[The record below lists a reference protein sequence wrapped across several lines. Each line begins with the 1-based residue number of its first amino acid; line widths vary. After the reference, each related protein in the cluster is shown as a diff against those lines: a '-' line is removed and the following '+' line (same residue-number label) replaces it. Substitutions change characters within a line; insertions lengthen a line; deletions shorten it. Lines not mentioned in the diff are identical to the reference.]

1 MSAASLT
8 QSIGMTSARPEF
20 SVKTMRGV
28 GGSVCSPW
36 QASAFKILAPARLG
50 KRFDLVNN
58 GGIMPDETNDGTAA
72 TVLVVEDDFDLRDA
86 LVPILEYEGH
96 RVVSA
101 ANGQEALDR
110 LHTMPPP
117 SLILLD
123 LMMPVMNGEEFR
135 AEQLRDPTLAS
146 IPVVVVSAHPGAE
159 ERARRIGA
167 AGCVKKPF
175 EIEDLLEQVRRSSR
189 RPVAAV
195 PTPGPTATRLRRP

>member
-1 MSAASLT
+1 
-8 QSIGMTSARPEF
+8 
-20 SVKTMRGV
+20 
-28 GGSVCSPW
+28 
-36 QASAFKILAPARLG
+36 
-50 KRFDLVNN
+50 
-58 GGIMPDETNDGTAA
+58 MPDEMNDGAT

-101 ANGQEALDR
+101 ANGKEALER
-110 LHTMPPP
+110 LQTMPPP

-123 LMMPVMNGEEFR
+123 LMMPVMSGEEFR

-146 IPVVVVSAHPGAE
+146 IPVVVVSAHASAE
-159 ERARRIGA
+159 ERAALLGA

-189 RPVAAV
+189 SPVAAA
-195 PTPGPTATRLRRP
+195 PTPSATRLSRP

>member
-1 MSAASLT
+1 
-8 QSIGMTSARPEF
+8 
-20 SVKTMRGV
+20 
-28 GGSVCSPW
+28 
-36 QASAFKILAPARLG
+36 
-50 KRFDLVNN
+50 
-58 GGIMPDETNDGTAA
+58 MPDDTNDASA

-123 LMMPVMNGEEFR
+123 LMMPVMDAEEFR

-146 IPVVVVSAHPGAE
+146 IPVVVMSAHPSAE
-159 ERARRIGA
+159 ERAARIGA

-189 RPVAAV
+189 RPVAPA
-195 PTPGPTATRLRRP
+195 PTPGPSATGLRRP

>member
-1 MSAASLT
+1 
-8 QSIGMTSARPEF
+8 
-20 SVKTMRGV
+20 
-28 GGSVCSPW
+28 
-36 QASAFKILAPARLG
+36 
-50 KRFDLVNN
+50 
-58 GGIMPDETNDGTAA
+58 MPDEMNDGAT

-101 ANGQEALDR
+101 ANGKEALER
-110 LHTMPPP
+110 LQTMPPP

-123 LMMPVMNGEEFR
+123 LMMPVMDGEEFR
-135 AEQLRDPTLAS
+135 ARQLRDPTLAS
-146 IPVVVVSAHPGAE
+146 IPVVVVSAHASAE
-159 ERARRIGA
+159 ERAALLGA

-195 PTPGPTATRLRRP
+195 LTPRRSATQSRRP

>member
-1 MSAASLT
+1 
-8 QSIGMTSARPEF
+8 
-20 SVKTMRGV
+20 
-28 GGSVCSPW
+28 
-36 QASAFKILAPARLG
+36 
-50 KRFDLVNN
+50 
-58 GGIMPDETNDGTAA
+58 MPDEMNDGAT

-101 ANGQEALDR
+101 ANGKEALER
-110 LHTMPPP
+110 LQTMPPP

-195 PTPGPTATRLRRP
+195 LAPSRSATQLRRP

>member
-1 MSAASLT
+1 
-8 QSIGMTSARPEF
+8 
-20 SVKTMRGV
+20 
-28 GGSVCSPW
+28 
-36 QASAFKILAPARLG
+36 LAPVRLG
-50 KRFDLVNN
+50 KRLDLVHN
-58 GGIMPDETNDGTAA
+58 GIMPDETNDGIAA

-110 LHTMPPP
+110 LHAMPPP

-175 EIEDLLEQVRRSSR
+175 EIEDLLEQVRRSSW

-195 PTPGPTATRLRRP
+195 LTPSRSAQLRRS